1 VTAVM
6 YRNGR
11 DAVREL
17 TGFFFVTDSSLTVYE
32 FRQFGK
38 TLVFSTA
45 IMSFVLCCI
54 LIFSLSFANLM
65 HGLNFKVTCVLVA
78 VA

>member
-1 VTAVM
+1 M
-6 YRNGR
+6 CRNGR

-17 TGFFFVTDSSLTVYE
+17 TGFFFVADNSLTVYE

-45 IMSFVLCCI
+45 VNITLHCTLVCF
-54 LIFSLSFANLM
+54 LSQFL
-65 HGLNFKVTCVLVA
+65 LVNA
-78 VA
+78 RFEF